1 MASSAPL
8 GELTHVAGRSSA
20 GPQRLYG
27 VVGRRVAAPEEGE
40 RKGLLRKPRGWP
52 DGRVDETRHT
62 AGPGWCPV
70 IRYNADC
77 GVGATGV
84 YIIVLTVSQ
93 HSTLLSP
100 HSSAGLWSFILRGAF
115 SPGCSPAPT
124 RSGPYV

>member
-52 DGRVDETRHT
+52 MGALTRPDT
-62 AGPGWCPV
+62 RRDLVGVLLYEIMPTVAWEPPV
-70 IRYNADC
+70 CI
-77 GVGATGV
+77 
-84 YIIVLTVSQ
+84 
-93 HSTLLSP
+93 
-100 HSSAGLWSFILRGAF
+100 
-115 SPGCSPAPT
+115 
-124 RSGPYV
+124 